1 MEGSQ
6 LIEVLNCVENG
17 KHNLIVILKSNDEI
31 EELYKNLKFF
41 NKSVKAI
48 KHYEWDCPPYDNF
61 GPSRLN
67 KSKKII
73 NLVKLNKYIKH
84 KVKFILLAT
93 HRSFIQKIQDLSIY
107 QEKILKKND
116 EISYKDFQN
125 HLENIGYEKV
135 DNVIE
140 YGTYANRGGIIDLF
154 SPNYLYPFRLDFY
167 GNKIDSIRFF
177 DIQNQLTI
185 KNVDHVKFYPFSEI
199 FFNSKT
205 LSNFKKNYIYHL
217 KRNDRD
223 INYDEISSGIRVN
236 GIEQYLSLFYD
247 KLTPLIDLIPN
258 SRVFKDAFTL
268 EMLAQTVEENN
279 EIYNMKLDIINSD
292 NLIKNLIKPIKC
304 DDLYLN
310 KSDLEEIFENKT
322 KIYQN
327 LDQKNKK
334 KEYSEINNITSSDN
348 HLINLLSRNE
358 YSAKINTL
366 SNIIETYIKQNKTLI
381 FTTKNII
388 ATRNFLYEL
397 NSKISNIISI
407 ENITESKEEKFYI
420 TNKIDLGHVEI
431 NDQVFISLDKLFN
444 IRKNNNSTKSKK
456 PTNYIKE
463 LTSINVGDYVVHR
476 EYGIGKFNSLKK
488 INTKDQIYDCL
499 ELIYKNNDK
508 VHLPVEN
515 IELLSLYSHSNND
528 EIELDRLGSAQWQI
542 RKNKASKHIKEIAD
556 ELIKQEAKRQ
566 LSNAV
571 KFATDYRYNEF
582 VSFFEFEETEDQL
595 KAESDILNDL
605 SKGVPMDRLI
615 CGDVGFGKTELALRA
630 SYLVASNHYQ
640 VIILVPTTILA
651 KQHYENFINRFKNF
665 SLKINIISR
674 FTSKADRSEI
684 LNKTNS
690 GDIDILIGTHS
701 VLNDDLKFKKL
712 GMIVIDEEQNFG
724 VKQKEYLK
732 KHADNV
738 HVLSLSATP
747 IPRSMQLALNG
758 IRDMS
763 IIMSP
768 PEGRLPIKT
777 SINYFEPSIV
787 RKALLNEKNRN
798 GQSFIICPK
807 IRDIPKI
814 EEMIDKNVPEIK
826 YAIAHGKLSNK
837 EINQIMNDFY
847 DNKYDLIIA
856 TSIIQSGLDIPNAN
870 TIIITNAQNFGLS
883 QIYQIRGRV
892 GRSKLQS
899 SAIITIPKYNISKT
913 ALQRLQVLQ
922 NLDRLGMG
930 FILATHDLDIRGAGN
945 ILGSKQSGHIKDI
958 GIELFNKMLSD
969 EVENIRNDY
978 ISDDRN
984 DWTPIIKTNQSYY
997 IPENYISDIKV
1008 RMGIYN
1014 RLADIQSLESMF
1026 SFEDELLDR
1035 FGVIPKPC
1043 KELINILL
1051 LKIRCKEMG
1060 IKKLEIHTDGI
1071 NISFHEGFSHQN
1083 KLIIWIEQNPKI
1095 ASIRGNNLLFIKNSD
1110 NSDNSTF
1117 GVINQLK
1124 IIDENIYC

>member
-1 MEGSQ
+1 
-6 LIEVLNCVENG
+6 
-17 KHNLIVILKSNDEI
+17 
-31 EELYKNLKFF
+31 
-41 NKSVKAI
+41 
-48 KHYEWDCPPYDNF
+48 
-61 GPSRLN
+61 
-67 KSKKII
+67 
-73 NLVKLNKYIKH
+73 
-84 KVKFILLAT
+84 
-93 HRSFIQKIQDLSIY
+93 
-107 QEKILKKND
+107 
-116 EISYKDFQN
+116 
-125 HLENIGYEKV
+125 
-135 DNVIE
+135 
-140 YGTYANRGGIIDLF
+140 
-154 SPNYLYPFRLDFY
+154 
-167 GNKIDSIRFF
+167 
-177 DIQNQLTI
+177 
-185 KNVDHVKFYPFSEI
+185 
-199 FFNSKT
+199 
-205 LSNFKKNYIYHL
+205 
-217 KRNDRD
+217 
-223 INYDEISSGIRVN
+223 
-236 GIEQYLSLFYD
+236 
-247 KLTPLIDLIPN
+247 
-258 SRVFKDAFTL
+258 
-268 EMLAQTVEENN
+268 
-279 EIYNMKLDIINSD
+279 
-292 NLIKNLIKPIKC
+292 
-304 DDLYLN
+304 
-310 KSDLEEIFENKT
+310 
-322 KIYQN
+322 
-327 LDQKNKK
+327 
-334 KEYSEINNITSSDN
+334 
-348 HLINLLSRNE
+348 
-358 YSAKINTL
+358 
-366 SNIIETYIKQNKTLI
+366 
-381 FTTKNII
+381 
-388 ATRNFLYEL
+388 
-397 NSKISNIISI
+397 
-407 ENITESKEEKFYI
+407 
-420 TNKIDLGHVEI
+420 
-431 NDQVFISLDKLFN
+431 
-444 IRKNNNSTKSKK
+444 
-456 PTNYIKE
+456 
-463 LTSINVGDYVVHR
+463 
-476 EYGIGKFNSLKK
+476 
-488 INTKDQIYDCL
+488 
-499 ELIYKNNDK
+499 LIYKNNDK

-528 EIELDRLGSAQWQI
+528 EIELDKLGSAQWQI

-571 KFATDYRYNEF
+571 KFTTDYRYNEF
-582 VSFFEFEETEDQL
+582 VAFFEFEETEDQL

-640 VIILVPTTILA
+640 VVILVPTTILA
-651 KQHYENFINRFKNF
+651 KQHYENFLNRFKNF
-665 SLKINIISR
+665 SLKISIISR
-674 FTSKADRSEI
+674 FTSKADRLEI

-814 EEMIDKNVPEIK
+814 EEIIDKNVPEIK

-870 TIIITNAQNFGLS
+870 TIIITNSQNFGLS

-913 ALQRLQVLQ
+913 ALQRLQILQ

-969 EVENIRNDY
+969 EVENIRNNY
-978 ISDDRN
+978 ITEDRN

-997 IPENYISDIKV
+997 IPETYISDIKV

-1014 RLADIQSLESMF
+1014 RLADIQTLESMF

-1051 LKIRCKEMG
+1051 LKIRCKEMS
-1060 IKKLEIHTDGI
+1060 IKKLEMNTDGI
-1071 NISFHEGFSHQN
+1071 NISFHEDFSYQN
-1083 KLIIWIEQNPKI
+1083 KLIIWIEQNHKI

-1110 NSDNSTF
+1110 NDKNSTF

>member
-1 MEGSQ
+1 MEVSQ
-6 LIEVLNCVENG
+6 LIDILNCFEISKN
-17 KHNLIVILKSNDEI
+17 NLIIILKTNDEI
-31 EELYKNLKFF
+31 EEASKNLKFF
-41 NKSVKAI
+41 NRSIKIVKHI
-48 KHYEWDCPPYDNF
+48 EWDCPAYDNF
-61 GPSRLN
+61 GPSRVN
-67 KSKKII
+67 RSKRII

-84 KVKFILLAT
+84 NIKFILLT
-93 HRSFIQKIQDLSIY
+93 SHRSFIQKVQDLSIY
-107 QEKILKKND
+107 QERILKIND

-154 SPNYLYPFRLDFY
+154 SPNYLYPIRLDFF

-185 KNVDHVKFYPFSEI
+185 KNVNECKFYPFSEI
-199 FFNSKT
+199 FLNSQT
-205 LSNFKKNYIYHL
+205 LKNFQKNYIYHF
-217 KRNDRD
+217 KRNDKDTNYED
-223 INYDEISSGIRVN
+223 ITTGIRIN
-236 GIEQYLSLFYD
+236 GIEQYLPLFYD
-247 KLTPLIDLIPN
+247 DLRKLTNIVPN
-258 SRVFKDAFTL
+258 SRVIKNDFII
-268 EMLAQTVEENN
+268 EELALLIDEITD
-279 EIYNMKLDIINSD
+279 IYNLKLNISNNDD
-292 NLIKNLIKPIKC
+292 LIKNLIKPIPI

-310 KSDLEEIFENKT
+310 IDNIEEIFKNQAQIDKDIDQEN
-322 KIYQN
+322 I
-327 LDQKNKK
+327 KNKHIK
-334 KEYSEINNITSSDN
+334 FYNITSSNDY
-348 HLINLLSRNE
+348 LVSLMGLSE
-358 YSAKINTL
+358 YSAKITKL
-366 SNIIETYIKQNKTLI
+366 SNIIDEYIDLNKSII
-381 FTTKNII
+381 FTTDNLNSTK
-388 ATRNFLYEL
+388 NFLNEL
-397 NSKISNIISI
+397 NPKTSNIKIV
-407 ENITESKEEKFYI
+407 ENILDAGKEKIYL
-420 TNKIDLGHVEI
+420 TNKIDIGHIEI
-431 NDQVFISLDKLFN
+431 NDQLFISFDKLFN
-444 IRKNNNSTKSKK
+444 IRKNNKSTKSKK

-488 INTKDQIYDCL
+488 INTKDMTFDCL

-508 VHLPVEN
+508 VHIPVEN

-528 EIELDRLGSAQWQI
+528 QIELDKLGSAQWQV
-542 RKNKASKHIKEIAD
+542 RKNKAANNIKEIAA
-556 ELIKQEAKRQ
+556 ELIKQEAKRK
-566 LSNAV
+566 LSSAIN
-571 KFATDYRYNEF
+571 FETDYRYNEF

-595 KAESDILNDL
+595 KAERDILDDL

-630 SYLVASNHYQ
+630 SYLIASNHYQ
-640 VIILVPTTILA
+640 VVILAPTTILA
-651 KQHYENFINRFKNF
+651 KQHYENFQNRFKNF
-665 SLKINIISR
+665 ALTISCISR
-674 FTSKADRSEI
+674 FTSKAERLDI

-690 GDIDILIGTHS
+690 GEIDILIGTHS
-701 VLNDDLKFKKL
+701 VLNDELKFKKL
-712 GMIVIDEEQNFG
+712 AMIVIDEEQNFG

-732 KHADNV
+732 KHADNI
-738 HVLSLSATP
+738 HILSLSATP

-763 IIMSP
+763 IIMTP

-787 RKALLNEKNRN
+787 RKALLSEKNRN

-807 IRDIPKI
+807 IKDIPKI
-814 EEMIDKNVPEIK
+814 EELIEKNVPEVK
-826 YAIAHGKLSNK
+826 YVIAHGKLSNK

-870 TIIITNAQNFGLS
+870 TIIITNSQNFGLS

-930 FILATHDLDIRGAGN
+930 FVLATHDLDIRGAGN
-945 ILGSKQSGHIKDI
+945 ILGSKQSGHVKDV
-958 GIELFNKMLSD
+958 GVELFNKMLSD
-969 EVENIRNDY
+969 EVENIRNDH
-978 ISDDRN
+978 ISDEQN
-984 DWTPIIKTNQSYY
+984 DWSPIIKTNQSYY
-997 IPENYISDIKV
+997 IPENYINDIKV

-1014 RLADIQSLESMF
+1014 RLADIKTSGDMI
-1026 SFEDELLDR
+1026 SFEDELIDR
-1035 FGVIPKPC
+1035 FGIIPKSC

-1051 LKIRCKEMG
+1051 LKIRCKEMS
-1060 IKKLEIHTDGI
+1060 ISKLEMNSKGL
-1071 NISFHEGFSHQN
+1071 NISFHDSFSYQN
-1083 KLIIWIEQNPKI
+1083 KLINWIEQNPKS
-1095 ASIRGNNLLFIKNSD
+1095 ASIRGNNLLFIKNIV
-1110 NSDNSTF
+1110 NVENSTL

-1124 IIDENIYC
+1124 IIDESVYN